1 MKKYNFVYQTKNLI
15 NGKTYIGVH
24 QTDNLNDGYI
34 GSGIKKLSDAKTLCK
49 KSNSMFAR
57 AVVKYG
63 YENFKKEILGFY
75 DTYEECLEE
84 EKYLVDIFW
93 IQDKSNY
100 NIVLGGMGRK
110 GWKMSTKH
118 KDALTDAVSKEYVV
132 VNLQTNE
139 IYEVKNLTSFA
150 KKQKILP
157 VRLHDIAKGKK
168 RHYKQTWWVCYK
180 EDWTGSVLMKS
191 FIRYTGLNARHRP
204 SHKNR
209 NYYKSQNPT
218 EINSNIQWKV

>member
-84 EKYLVDIFW
+84 ETL
-93 IQDKSNY
+93 
-100 NIVLGGMGRK
+100 
-110 GWKMSTKH
+110 
-118 KDALTDAVSKEYVV
+118 
-132 VNLQTNE
+132 
-139 IYEVKNLTSFA
+139 
-150 KKQKILP
+150 
-157 VRLHDIAKGKK
+157 
-168 RHYKQTWWVCYK
+168 
-180 EDWTGSVLMKS
+180 
-191 FIRYTGLNARHRP
+191 
-204 SHKNR
+204 
-209 NYYKSQNPT
+209 
-218 EINSNIQWKV
+218 